1 LIFKTLHGKLSVI
14 LLGLLCLIGCLLIPL
29 TLFTAQRYRLEV
41 NQKLNRPLAAS
52 LASHL
57 ASQNLLSQDPAVLT
71 KARAEIKSLMVIN
84 PNIDVY
90 LIDAQGNVLVY
101 SGAPE
106 AIRHD
111 RVSVVP
117 LRRFLGQTAPLPIF
131 GDDPRVPD
139 QQEVFS
145 VAPITIQN
153 SRETGG
159 SPGYVYVIL
168 SSEHP
173 ASVAGLLGK
182 SYIMRSSV
190 WGIVA
195 VLVVVSLTGF
205 LLFRLLT
212 RRLRR
217 LTVHMEAFQG
227 GVPVMNLLP
236 PVPAAP
242 SQHDEINRLE
252 LVYVQMSARIG
263 EQMREL
269 ALADR
274 HRREMVSNVSH
285 DLRTPLSA
293 LQGYLETLLIKE
305 SSLTAEEQRGY
316 LQIALRHSERLAKLV
331 GELFELARLDSREV
345 QVHPEPFSLSE
356 LVQDVVQQHQLSAE
370 QKHLQMTALLTENLP
385 FVFADIGLI
394 ERVLEN
400 FLENALRYTPE
411 GGSVIITMMQESGS
425 IAVQIAD
432 TGIGIRQEDLPHIFE
447 RFYRVPDQLEKPGC
461 AGLGLAIAKRI
472 LELHGSTIAVHSV
485 PDLGTTFLFHLPI
498 HPVVSQADANPQ
510 SVFNQSSISLL

>member
-1 LIFKTLHGKLSVI
+1 MIFKTLHGKLSVM
-14 LLGLLCLIGCLLIPL
+14 LLGLLCLIGCFLIPL
-29 TLFTAQRYRLEV
+29 TLFTTQRYWQEV

-52 LASHL
+52 LARHL
-57 ASQNLLSQDPAVLT
+57 TSQNLLSQDPAVLT

-90 LIDAQGNVLVY
+90 LIDAQGTVLVY

-106 AIRHD
+106 NIRRE
-111 RVSVVP
+111 RVSVAP
-117 LRRFLGQTAPLPIF
+117 LRRFLSGSAPLPIL
-131 GDDPRVPD
+131 GDDPRTPA

-145 VAPITIQN
+145 VAPITIQK
-153 SRETGG
+153 SQEMGG
-159 SPGYVYVIL
+159 TPGYVYVIL
-168 SSEHP
+168 SSEHS

-182 SYIMRSSV
+182 SYILRSSAWV
-190 WGIVA
+190 IVTLL
-195 VLVVVSLTGF
+195 VLVSLTG
-205 LLFRLLT
+205 LLVFRLLT

-217 LTVHMEAFQG
+217 LTTHMEAFQG
-227 GVPVMNLLP
+227 ANSTVNRLPLVPSS
-236 PVPAAP
+236 P
-242 SQHDEINRLE
+242 SQHDEIDRLG
-252 LVYVQMSARIG
+252 LVYLQMSARIE
-263 EQMREL
+263 EQIREL
-269 ALADR
+269 ALADK

-285 DLRTPLSA
+285 DLRTPLAA
-293 LQGYLETLLIKE
+293 LQGYLETLLMKE
-305 SSLTAEEQRGY
+305 STLSVEEQRGY

-331 GELFELARLDSREV
+331 SELFELARLDSREV

-370 QKHLQMTALLTENLP
+370 QKRLHLTALLPENLP

-400 FLENALRYTPE
+400 FLENALRYTPA
-411 GGSVIITMMQESGS
+411 GGSVTISLRRESGN

-447 RFYRVPDQLEKPGC
+447 RFYRVPDQQVKPGC

-472 LELHGSTIAVHSV
+472 LELHGSTITVNSV
-485 PDLGTTFLFHLPI
+485 LDQGTIFLFNLPI
-498 HPVVSQADANPQ
+498 YTIISQTDEPPH
-510 SVFNQSSISLL
+510 